1 MRKKET
7 TMGTGYSDAGLS
19 SKIISTFFYVL
30 LRALLVVCVESILIG
45 CICVLLYT
53 LQGNRS
59 YAKEYSKEIDEAMQS
74 KVSMLEAVAAGI
86 DSGTITEQTDIQ
98 NYVDTM
104 ADMDDQVSAVYS
116 CYDENITIMSG
127 GWQPPDDFVVTT
139 REWYQKAQEN
149 PDEVYIS
156 EPYADMQSGGICITL
171 SKATYRNGKVAG
183 VVGMDMYMD
192 DLVSLIE
199 ESYTGSGYVF
209 MTTASGTIL
218 THPNADYA
226 LSVDSTPTLEDVNSG
241 RYQSLV
247 KKTGTTRVFADYKGG
262 LKLGICYLSEVTGWN
277 IIAVRPMYTLLLFL
291 LAILALN
298 GVIYVITVSITRKT
312 TSRKISV
319 LFKPLESISGK
330 VTRVADGDL
339 SVVFDEEKNSTEIER
354 LTESLNETISSL
366 GYYIDSI
373 SQMVTAISDKD
384 LTYTIDGEFK
394 GSYVQIKDA
403 LENIVVSLN
412 ESFRQI
418 QNESGSILDIAGEL
432 ANSTEQVA
440 ISAASQNESINHVA
454 NHMVSLTE
462 QTKRITD
469 HSTKIRDTADITNSH
484 LKNGT
489 QEMTELVRAIDSIDE
504 CYSQIADFVGEIQ
517 NIASQTNLLAL
528 NASIEAARAGEA
540 GRGFAVV
547 ADEISALA
555 ASSAQAS
562 ANINQLIS
570 ESKEAVARGTELVSA
585 TSTTIEK
592 GMDDSLQSK
601 KFIDQIVDFVA
612 SQQEA
617 IEQINEELKEISGI
631 VENNAASAEENT
643 ALSQQLSEC
652 ATSLKDTASAFVLR

>member
-1 MRKKET
+1 
-7 TMGTGYSDAGLS
+7 
-19 SKIISTFFYVL
+19 
-30 LRALLVVCVESILIG
+30 
-45 CICVLLYT
+45 
-53 LQGNRS
+53 
-59 YAKEYSKEIDEAMQS
+59 
-74 KVSMLEAVAAGI
+74 
-86 DSGTITEQTDIQ
+86 
-98 NYVDTM
+98 
-104 ADMDDQVSAVYS
+104 
-116 CYDENITIMSG
+116 
-127 GWQPPDDFVVTT
+127 
-139 REWYQKAQEN
+139 
-149 PDEVYIS
+149 
-156 EPYADMQSGGICITL
+156 
-171 SKATYRNGKVAG
+171 
-183 VVGMDMYMD
+183 
-192 DLVSLIE
+192 
-199 ESYTGSGYVF
+199 
-209 MTTASGTIL
+209 
-218 THPNADYA
+218 
-226 LSVDSTPTLEDVNSG
+226 
-241 RYQSLV
+241 
-247 KKTGTTRVFADYKGG
+247 
-262 LKLGICYLSEVTGWN
+262 
-277 IIAVRPMYTLLLFL
+277 MYTLLLFL